1 MEKTR
6 SNYVLFSFDEK
17 TQRHEAYVE
26 RKRRLE
32 SMLDKAERKVKM
44 EGLGDQ
50 MISARI
56 EMDNETHLLVCIY
69 KNRSFAA
76 VMDSKSKEIH
86 FNEDENRL
94 VNTKLVYF
102 DKLELRLENAV
113 NYMVRNGEP
122 SAVNADVNRL
132 WEPVVAVL
140 EKIIDFETSLEKM
153 PDFRRQLFQNG
164 TAYEQRTDEIIHS
177 SENKHLHPLVE
188 QAWEDYLGMDIG
200 ATGMR
205 NMDRSMSY
213 LEEDLME
220 KSYHRD
226 FGGTGYVDDSW
237 HQREHVEPL
246 QQRFEKARN
255 DAISHQSVSRG
266 SIQKDDRELTIGW

>member
-6 SNYVLFSFDEK
+6 SNYALFSFDEK

-32 SMLDKAERKVKM
+32 TMLDKAERKAKM

-56 EMDNETHLLVCIY
+56 EMDHETHLLVCIY

-76 VMDSKSKEIH
+76 VMDSGSKEIN
-86 FNEDENRL
+86 FNENENRL
-94 VNTKLVYF
+94 VNTKMAYF

-122 SAVNADVNRL
+122 SPVNADVNRL
-132 WEPVVAVL
+132 WEPAVPVL

-153 PDFRRQLFQNG
+153 PDSRRQLFQNG
-164 TAYEQRTDEIIHS
+164 TVYEQRIDEIIQS
-177 SENKHLHPLVE
+177 YENTLHPLVE

-200 ATGMR
+200 ASGMR
-205 NMDRSMSY
+205 NMDRSMSH
-213 LEEDLME
+213 LEEDILE
-220 KSYHRD
+220 KSFHRD
-226 FGGTGYVDDSW
+226 FGGTGFADDPW
-237 HQREHVEPL
+237 HQKEHVEPL
-246 QQRFEKARN
+246 QQRFEHARN
-255 DAISHQSVSRG
+255 NASSYQSESSR
-266 SIQKDDRELTIGW
+266 SIRKGDRELSREW